1 MREEISH
8 RLRTPLTVIKTMLQ
22 YAERKWPDLSD
33 EQKKE
38 FVVQTLAQ
46 VEQLEAG
53 IEVAETLAAD
63 LDSRQTVV
71 LPEDEHDLSSR

>member
-1 MREEISH
+1 MREEVSH

-33 EQKKE
+33 EQKRE
-38 FVVQTLAQ
+38 FLTHTLAQ

-53 IEVAETLAAD
+53 IEIAEAAASD
-63 LDSRQTVV
+63 LEEHNNVV
-71 LPEDEHDLSSR
+71 LPHEQEV

>member
-22 YAERKWPDLSD
+22 YAERKWPELTD

-38 FVVQTLAQ
+38 FVTQTLAQ

-53 IEVAETLAAD
+53 VEIAESIASD
-63 LDSRQTVV
+63 LEGQSTVV
-71 LPEDEHDLSSR
+71 LPQHQEA

>member
-38 FVVQTLAQ
+38 FVTQTLAQ

-53 IEVAETLAAD
+53 IEVAEAAASD
-63 LDSRQTVV
+63 LEGRNTVA
-71 LPEDEHDLSSR
+71 LPQQQEV

>member
-22 YAERKWPDLSD
+22 YADRKWPELTD
-33 EQKKE
+33 EQKKQ
-38 FVVQTLAQ
+38 FVTQTLAQ

-53 IEVAETLAAD
+53 IEIAESVASD
-63 LDSRQTVV
+63 LEGQVSAVIPQPQDA
-71 LPEDEHDLSSR
+71 

>member
-22 YAERKWPDLSD
+22 YADRRWPELTD

-38 FVVQTLAQ
+38 FVTQTLAQ
-46 VEQLEAG
+46 VQQLEQG
-53 IEVAETLAAD
+53 IEVAEAAGSQ
-63 LDSRQTVV
+63 LDARTTII
-71 LPEDEHDLSSR
+71 LPEHEEQHQS

>member
-22 YAERKWPDLSD
+22 YAERKWDDLSD

-38 FVVQTLAQ
+38 FVAQTLAQ

-53 IEVAETLAAD
+53 IEVAEAAASD
-63 LDSRQTVV
+63 LEGQRPT
-71 LPEDEHDLSSR
+71 DLSEQQQI

>member
-22 YAERKWPDLSD
+22 YAERRWPELTD

-38 FVVQTLAQ
+38 FVAQTLVQ

-53 IEVAETLAAD
+53 IEVAETVAGELEARD
-63 LDSRQTVV
+63 TVV
-71 LPEDEHDLSSR
+71 LPQQQDA

>member
-22 YAERKWPDLSD
+22 YAERKWPELSD

-38 FVVQTLAQ
+38 FVRQTLAQ

-53 IEVAETLAAD
+53 IEIAEAVASD
-63 LDSRQTVV
+63 LEGMDEVV
-71 LPEDEHDLSSR
+71 LPQQQDA

>member
-22 YAERKWPDLSD
+22 YAERKWPELTD
-33 EQKKE
+33 EQKRE
-38 FVVQTLAQ
+38 FVAQTLAQ

-53 IEVAETLAAD
+53 VEIAESVASD
-63 LDSRQTVV
+63 LEGHSTVV
-71 LPEDEHDLSSR
+71 LPQQQDA

>member
-1 MREEISH
+1 MREEVSQ

-22 YAERKWPDLSD
+22 YADQRWPELTD

-38 FVVQTLAQ
+38 FVTQTLAQ

-53 IEVAETLAAD
+53 IEVAEAAAGA
-63 LDSRQTVV
+63 LDAGNMVV
-71 LPEDEHDLSSR
+71 PEEQEV

>member
-38 FVVQTLAQ
+38 FVTQTLAQ

-53 IEVAETLAAD
+53 IEVAEAAASD
-63 LDSRQTVV
+63 LEDRNTVV
-71 LPEDEHDLSSR
+71 LPQQQEV